1 MIHVIVTSELKP
13 GKREAFLAEFA
24 ANVPN
29 VRAEK
34 SRIEYGTAVDLPT
47 DISAQIPLR
56 ENVVIIPGKWA
67 ALDALNTLLAAAHMA
82 EYRPKVKDLI
92 VGSSFQILE
101 PK

>member
-1 MIHVIVTSELKP
+1 MTVIIDLKP

-29 VRAEK
+29 VRVENDY
-34 SRIEYGTAVDLPT
+34 IEYGAAVDLPT

-56 ENVVIIPGKWA
+56 ENVVIILEKWA
-67 ALDALNTLLAAAHMA
+67 ALDALKSHLTAPHMA

-101 PK
+101 PE